1 MHINFYFVVYFLIYL
16 VLSVSRVI
24 FNEGGGILGSTN
36 SAVLLWDVGEQAGE
50 GESER

>member
-1 MHINFYFVVYFLIYL
+1 MVYFL

-50 GESER
+50 GESERVRDKL